1 MTASKI
7 WERTNAKL
15 MELLEIQLWE
25 IQLWEI
31 QQWMLRV
38 VLVSTCCEVRPP
50 QIILHRKAIK
60 GMSKNQYQNNYPD
73 QSRE

>member
-1 MTASKI
+1 MTASKS

-25 IQLWEI
+25 IQ
-31 QQWMLRV
+31 QWLLRV
-38 VLVSTCCEVRPP
+38 VLVSTCCEVSPP

-60 GMSKNQYQNNYPD
+60 
-73 QSRE
+73 